1 MTRVRF
7 YSEGNL
13 LTGFEISGHSGY
25 ADEGSDII
33 CAGISSAAYMT
44 ANTVTEI
51 FMLEADAKVEGG
63 YFRFLCRDANSKADE
78 LFRGLKLHLLQFCEQ
93 YPDYIKIENDKK

>member
-1 MTRVRF
+1 MTKVRF
-7 YSEGNL
+7 FSEKGL

-51 FMLEADAKVEGG
+51 YRVDADAKVSDG
-63 YFRFLCRDANSKADE
+63 YMCFTCKKTDKRADE
-78 LFRGLKLHLLQFCEQ
+78 LFRGLKLHLLEFCGQ
-93 YPDYIKIENDKK
+93 YPDYITIEND